1 MANLIFSELSRIR
14 INKQS
19 RFLTLLN
26 KVKALNTFPLT
37 DEAKKEFGIDNVV
50 LEPTPEFVSVLED
63 IINKQQEGIKIE
75 PKDFK
80 QFSKGNSLNFPLQN
94 PIIKDD
100 KEIKTISSSALL
112 KTNDFG
118 GDENIECC
126 RQEDTETPE
135 DSRR

>member
-26 KVKALNTFPLT
+26 KVKALDTFPLT

-80 QFSKGNSLNFPLQN
+80 QFFQEHDRRRGTDFVSTFPEL
-94 PIIKDD
+94 
-100 KEIKTISSSALL
+100 EYWY
-112 KTNDFG
+112 
-118 GDENIECC
+118 ENI
-126 RQEDTETPE
+126 T
-135 DSRR
+135 